1 MYVSDSVA
9 PLSGLGG
16 GWWDN
21 PVVRVAQAVSTFG
34 VSEAV
39 RAGWHEDAWGYVKGA
54 ADWDEVGQVVACKLP
69 TGAIVGGVTGGLASG
84 GTAATVGAT
93 VGGGLQAALASK
105 ICPPG
110 AAKVVVPAAP
120 PPPPPPPKWYQRPE
134 APPLIVGGVLSL
146 LVIGLAL
153 KRMKRQ

>member
-1 MYVSDSVA
+1 MYVGDEVPSPPS
-9 PLSGLGG
+9 LGG
-16 GWWDN
+16 SWYDN
-21 PVVRVAQAVSTFG
+21 PTVRATTAVFTLG
-34 VSEAV
+34 ASEAV

-69 TGAIVGGVTGGLASG
+69 TGAIVGGVTGAIASG

-120 PPPPPPPKWYQRPE
+120 PPPPPPPPPKWYQRPA
-134 APPLIVGGVLSL
+134 APPLIVGGVVAL
-146 LVIGLAL
+146 LVTGFAL
-153 KRMKRQ
+153 TRR